1 METLKTIENLF
12 HCERHFR
19 LSLYYEF
26 EMPPHKDHEDQVA
39 MEGGL
44 VSVHLLLA

>member
-1 METLKTIENLF
+1 METSKMIKNSF
-12 HCERHFR
+12 HCEKHFR

-26 EMPPHKDHEDQVA
+26 EMTPHKDHGDQVA

-44 VSVHLLLA
+44 VSTHLLSA